1 MAPEFTKAELHTI
14 CMWAMNAADKAR
26 KQLSYYPEPYKQA
39 QAIFNKANEEYRKRE
54 G

>member
-1 MAPEFTKAELHTI
+1 MDPEFTKAELHTI
-14 CMWAMNAADKAR
+14 CNWAMAAADKAR
-26 KQLSYYPEPYKQA
+26 KQLSYWPEPYEQA